1 MPAISQGVKWETNRN
16 SMRKATFGERLRYA
30 FDKSLSGGTISL
42 IGWLGL
48 ASALI
53 VLVISI
59 IVLIGGVTPEAT
71 DGQEPQT
78 FTLAE
83 ALWQSL
89 MRTLDPGTMGG
100 DTGWTY
106 RALMLSVTIG
116 GIFIVSLLISV
127 LSNGLQTKLE
137 DLRKGRSF
145 VVEEDHTL
153 ILGWSSRIFLI
164 ISELVI
170 ANENQKNPRIVILA
184 DLDKVEMEEEIRAKV
199 GDTKNTRV
207 VCRSG
212 NTIDLID
219 LEIVNPHAAKSII
232 ILSPGDS
239 ADADPQ
245 VIKMILAIT
254 NNPNRRKEPYHIVA
268 EIRDERNMEVAR
280 IVGQDE
286 AKLVLSG
293 DIIARITVQTCLQ
306 VGLSIV
312 FTELLDFDGDEIYIQ
327 EEPQLVGKTFG
338 EALFAY
344 EHCSVMGLRQA
355 AGNVKVNPP
364 MDTVIQKGDKIIAI
378 AEDDDKVS
386 YSGFSHVKIDESA
399 LRQATDEGLQVKRIL
414 ILGWN
419 QRGKTIIR
427 ELDNYLAE
435 GSFLK
440 IVADT
445 TELEIEQS
453 GITEN
458 LQHLTIEFEAG
469 DTTDRKMLN
478 TLDLT
483 SFQHIILLC
492 YAEQLDAQAAD
503 AKTLI
508 TLLHL
513 RDIEQKQGESFSIV
527 SEMIDVR
534 NRALAAVAK
543 ADDFIVSDELTGLL
557 LTQVSENGELL
568 EVFQDLFDAGGSE
581 IYLKAAGNYVALKQE
596 VNFYTVIAAARKR
609 GEIAIGYRLERYA
622 NDASRAYGVRVNPPK
637 SETVRFEPEDKI
649 ITLAED

>member
-1 MPAISQGVKWETNRN
+1 
-16 SMRKATFGERLRYA
+16 MRKATFGERLRYA

-48 ASALI
+48 SSGLM
-53 VLVISI
+53 VLTVTVILLLTGI
-59 IVLIGGVTPEAT
+59 TPEAAE
-71 DGQEPQT
+71 GQEAQT

-89 MRTLDPGTMGG
+89 MRSMDAGTVAG
-100 DTGWTY
+100 DTGWRY
-106 RALMLSVTIG
+106 RVLMLAVTVG

-127 LSNGLQTKLE
+127 LSNGLQAKLE
-137 DLRKGRSF
+137 ELRKGRSF
-145 VVEEDHTL
+145 VVEENHTL

-170 ANENQKNPRIVILA
+170 ANENQKKPRIVILA
-184 DLDKVEMEEEIRAKV
+184 DRDKVEMEEEIRAKV

-212 NTIDLID
+212 NTIDLVD

-232 ILSPGDS
+232 ILSPGDTPD
-239 ADADPQ
+239 ADAQ

-254 NNPNRRKEPYHIVA
+254 NNPNRHSEPYHIVA
-268 EIRDERNMEVAR
+268 EIRDEKNMEVAR

-286 AKLVLSG
+286 AKLLLSG

-312 FTELLDFDGDEIYIQ
+312 YTELLDFNGDEIYLQ
-327 EEPQLVGKTFG
+327 QEPQLVGKTFG

-344 EHCSVMGLRQA
+344 EHCCVMGLRKA
-355 AGNVKVNPP
+355 AGGVQVNPP
-364 MDTVIQKGDKIIAI
+364 MESIIEAGDKIIAI
-378 AEDDDKVS
+378 AEDDDKVMF
-386 YSGFSHVKIDESA
+386 SGFSHVKIDQGA
-399 LRQATDEGLQVKRIL
+399 IRQVFDEVLQPERIL

-419 QRGKTIIR
+419 KRGATIVR
-427 ELDNYLAE
+427 ELDNYIAK

-445 TELEIEQS
+445 PEVEIRQS
-453 GITEN
+453 GIAEN
-458 LQHLTIEFEAG
+458 LHHLTIEFEAG
-469 DTTDRKMLN
+469 DTTDRKMLDALN
-478 TLDLT
+478 LT

-503 AKTLI
+503 AKTMI

-513 RDIEQKQGESFSIV
+513 RDIEQKKGEAFSIV

-557 LTQVSENGELL
+557 LTQVSENVELL
-568 EVFQDLFDAGGSE
+568 DVFQDLFDAGGSE
-581 IYLKAAGNYVALKQE
+581 IYLKPAKNYVTTERQ
-596 VNFYTVIAAARKR
+596 VNFYTVTESARKR

-637 SETVRFEPEDKI
+637 SEMTGFTIDDRI